1 MSRFASPVSSTSS
14 FFFDVDVRFSGE
26 AATLQKLE
34 LETLFP
40 YFAKLARTSFHF
52 VPFLC
57 SMVFGCLFSRTHAV
71 GRYAKSWILNR
82 YLLMLSL
89 IVYLYAEEMIGD
101 VAQKGLV
108 KSFMTIEKAV
118 DNNREVRFQ
127 FTKIGDGNPFS
138 PEGMRLHAIPAHVSP
153 KPQHRLLVVVP
164 FRDAIMHLSQGS
176 GRWKNLA
183 TFAPSITE
191 HLVKGGKRPGIDFSI
206 LVVEQEPGLIFNKGA
221 LLNAGYH
228 IARKWGYDYMAL
240 HDVDQIPEITKN
252 NYAFNDKLVHMCTA
266 SDQFDYRPAYD
277 TMLGGVLTVSLD
289 MYESLNGFSNNFW
302 GWGQEDDDFY
312 TRVIRSGHGFRRI
325 SPRLGRYTTL
335 KHPRIQSADAIHY
348 SPVYIRGWYYRRD
361 IALGRVDPSTDGVS
375 SLNFTPFD
383 YRTDLNAG
391 PLHIVTVK
399 LNTPFQPL
407 DTNGRQVND
416 PENHILPGFPAPRN
430 FEAKLD
436 DPLRPD

>member
-1 MSRFASPVSSTSS
+1 MVVGYLIYRTKYA
-14 FFFDVDVRFSGE
+14 VRRLKKCLLGH
-26 AATLQKLE
+26 
-34 LETLFP
+34 
-40 YFAKLARTSFHF
+40 YKLAITFFLIMMMQHVIQNVVQSGLSKNF
-52 VPFLC
+52 VTL
-57 SMVFGCLFSRTHAV
+57 
-71 GRYAKSWILNR
+71 
-82 YLLMLSL
+82 
-89 IVYLYAEEMIGD
+89 
-101 VAQKGLV
+101 
-108 KSFMTIEKAV
+108 EKAV
-118 DNNREVRFQ
+118 DNNVHQVKFQ
-127 FTKIGDGNPFS
+127 FTQVGDGNPFS
-138 PEGMRLHAIPAHVSP
+138 PEGMAMHTVPAHVSP
-153 KPQHRLLVVVP
+153 KPKHRLLVVVP

-228 IARKWGYDYMAL
+228 MARKWGYDYMAL
-240 HDVDQIPEITKN
+240 HDVDQIPEIV
-252 NYAFNDKLVHMCTA
+252 KLSYDYTDSVVHMCTA

-289 MYESLNGFSNNFW
+289 TYEKLNGFSNNYW

-312 TRVIRSGHGFRRI
+312 IRVMRSGLGFRRM

-335 KHPRIQSADAIHY
+335 QHPRIQSVSTFFY
-348 SPVYIRGWYYRRD
+348 TPVFIRGWYYRRD
-361 IALGRVDPSTDGVS
+361 TILGRADPGKDGVS
-375 SLNFTPFD
+375 SLHFTPFN

-407 DTNGRQVND
+407 DTNGRQVNN
-416 PENHILPGFPAPRN
+416 PENFVLETFPSPPHFEQYLANPGDF
-430 FEAKLD
+430 K
-436 DPLRPD
+436 